1 MFFVHIKPKSRILLK
16 KTKPAC
22 SIAQGHTGIPMQ
34 IYVYF
39 SSYKR
44 MRKYYLNPTTQ
55 KHMRFNVKTA
65 PEGPVEHFRDVTKM
79 FPTVIKYFFIR
90 IDGVYEN
97 IL

>member
-1 MFFVHIKPKSRILLK
+1 
-16 KTKPAC
+16 
-22 SIAQGHTGIPMQ
+22 
-34 IYVYF
+34 
-39 SSYKR
+39 

-65 PEGPVEHFRDVTKM
+65 SEGPVEHFRDATKM
-79 FPTVIKYFFIR
+79 FPTVVKNFFIR